1 MARYLIVTGDAGE
14 GLEIYYCLYR
24 AREDG
29 SEAHVAGPSARVI
42 RSVVHD
48 FEPDLDTYVEKPS
61 YRVPVD
67 LTFADVAPES
77 YDAVIL
83 PGGRAPE
90 YLRNDAEVQRI
101 VGHFLTAGKPI
112 AAICHG
118 PQVLTALD
126 AVRGRRLT
134 AYPPL
139 QTDITNAGGDF
150 VDEEVVV
157 DGNLITSRGWP
168 DLCAFMR
175 ETVKMVVGGRVPVGV

>member
-1 MARYLIVTGDAGE
+1 MARYLIVTGDTGE

-29 SEAHVAGPSARVI
+29 HEVHVAGPTREVI

-48 FEPDLDTYVEKPS
+48 FEPGWQTYIEKPS

-67 LTFADVAPES
+67 LAFSEVRPEEYDV
-77 YDAVIL
+77 VIL

-90 YLRNDAEVQRI
+90 FIRNDADVHRI
-101 VGHFLTAGKPI
+101 VRHFLGAGKPV

-118 PQVLTALD
+118 PQVLTAMGE
-126 AVRGRRLT
+126 ARGRRLT

-139 QTDITNAGGDF
+139 KTDIENAGGHFED
-150 VDEEVVV
+150 VEVVV
-157 DGNLITSRGWP
+157 DGNVITSRGWL
-168 DLCAFMR
+168 DLWAFMR
-175 ETVKMVVGGRVPVGV
+175 EVVKMVGARQLVSA